1 MVDYRPTPLDPAPVT
16 GPHTNRL
23 AKESGRSVFTTRVD
37 SAVSSVVPYGH
48 NMRSESEIINRRN
61 RNRLYYLKQK
71 EKKLKNIINKITL
84 PGNISLLHNF
94 ILISRTF
101 SLCHSPSVCL
111 SLRTFIHTLLT
122 FYLSLC
128 LFLSLM
134 CLCLFI
140 SDTQCLSIKTLS
152 IWCNNFTR

>member
-61 RNRLYYLKQK
+61 RNRRYYLKQK

-84 PGNISLLHNF
+84 PGNISLLHIF
-94 ILISRTF
+94 ILILRTF

-111 SLRTFIHTLLT
+111 SLRTFILCVYISLL
-122 FYLSLC
+122 LC
-128 LFLSLM
+128 LSFFLIHAMS
-134 CLCLFI
+134 
-140 SDTQCLSIKTLS
+140 LSIKTLS
-152 IWCNNFTR
+152 VGCNNFTR